1 MNVESSPMDKSKKAP
16 TSKQPCEGE
25 LEHVYDAIGTFIS
38 FKSSGS
44 GYGTKSLYERWNET
58 KDDPYDSYDDDDEY
72 NACDLTED
80 QLAFCDAW
88 DTMIREEI
96 FSQELKLEFSED
108 EKSLITRMYKL
119 VGERWSLIAGR
130 IPGRTADEIKEYWTS
145 RFSTSD

>member
-1 MNVESSPMDKSKKAP
+1 VQKVNVITPSIVRPVV
-16 TSKQPCEGE
+16 TKQPSSSSYKAEEDSEGE
-25 LEHVYDAIGTFIS
+25 LEHVYDETGTFIS

-58 KDDPYDSYDDDDEY
+58 KDDPYDSYNDDDEY
-72 NACDLTED
+72 NPCDLTED

-119 VGERWSLIAGR
+119 VGE
-130 IPGRTADEIKEYWTS
+130 
-145 RFSTSD
+145 